1 MTPSTAV
8 RNLPGMDREP
18 DELASLDED
27 AIRLN
32 ELYHSLSRAGFSE
45 REALYLTG
53 LVLLRRIPDHLI
65 AEIQEDADA
74 AYHSLRLYLR
84 PDDPHIGPD

>member
-1 MTPSTAV
+1 
-8 RNLPGMDREP
+8 MDREP
-18 DELASLDED
+18 NQLPSLDED
-27 AIRLN
+27 AVRLN
-32 ELYHSLSRAGFSE
+32 ELYHSLSRAGFAE

-74 AYHSLRLYLR
+74 AYNSIRLYLR
-84 PDDPHIGPD
+84 LDDPDLRPD